1 MCADGAVV
9 IILLLASLNSCVN
22 PWIFVA
28 FSGLDS
34 LEECCRYA
42 ISRGLGDVTRG
53 RGLTATGVGGGGT
66 TGEDIALK
74 TRLMAAAK
82 PTCVT
87 SATNGSRAS
96 YGQPVTSQA
105 YDDDTTVY

>member
-1 MCADGAVV
+1 M
-9 IILLLASLNSCVN
+9 LLASLNSCVN

-34 LEECCRYA
+34 LEECCRYV

-53 RGLTATGVGGGGT
+53 RGLTATGVAGGGA

-96 YGQPVTSQA
+96 YGQAVTSQA